1 METTDKTKIVAEQ
14 NKQDF
19 FITREF
25 DATIENVFKVFSE
38 AEYLKQWFMPAE
50 MDFTIKRMECKTGGS
65 FENYHLHQ
73 NGMKFGFRGVYHE
86 VNQPNLIIKTSEF
99 TGLSQKMMPVLE
111 TTTFEKTG
119 NGKTKVTIHTLC
131 ISPEFRDA
139 IIQNGMENH
148 LKISYTLLDNLL
160 SNL

>member
-19 FITREF
+19 IITRKF

-38 AEYLKQWFMPAE
+38 PEYLKQWFMPPE
-50 MDFTIKRMECKTGGS
+50 MAFTIKRMECKTGGS
-65 FENYHLHQ
+65 FENHHSHQ

-86 VNQPNLIIKTSEF
+86 VSEPNLIIKTSEF

-111 TTTFEKTG
+111 TTTFEKTT

-131 ISPEFRDA
+131 TSVAFRDA
-139 IIQNGMENH
+139 MIQNGMENH

-160 SNL
+160 LNL